1 MPRGLRGHPQAGLRV
16 LRDRDGPPLRSC
28 PRRHHEPGS
37 AWTIQ
42 QARNLF
48 ADVAYRAPGFRFL
61 VRERAGQIT
70 DSFDAVLFDAGIRV
84 VKSPPMPGS
93 EPLSRSTTCGT
104 RPVLIET

>member
-1 MPRGLRGHPQAGLRV
+1 VDCAVTLRRVYVFFVIEMGPRYVHV
-16 LRDRDGPPLRSC
+16 LGATTNPDRP
-28 PRRHHEPGS
+28 
-37 AWTIQ
+37 WTIQ

-48 ADVAYRAPGFRFL
+48 ADVAYQAPRFRFL

-84 VKSPPMPGS
+84 VNFPPPMPGS